1 MFSDGRTSSHV
12 HDGIRFDIIVAE
24 TWGIVEEGSAS
35 AEIHICIGEKE
46 TVGILRSA
54 EAICQILPLADY
66 MTYKA

>member
-1 MFSDGRTSSHV
+1 V
-12 HDGIRFDIIVAE
+12 E
-24 TWGIVEEGSAS
+24 TWGIVEEGSTS